1 MAFDWTSLIGPVL
14 GGIAGSQ
21 SGSRQ
26 AGTTT
31 VTNQPWAPM
40 QPHLQGI
47 AQQANALYGQ
57 NAQMPGYVGDAYS
70 NMMNLG
76 FGATGSPTAQA
87 LQQNTLGLL
96 SGAGLGRNQAGNLV
110 YRGGAGTQAPANYG
124 NGNMNGSPLGG
135 VMPSNQNASAQPAAG
150 EWWKTGNANKFGVTE
165 MNVVDD
171 ASAVAPSGGQTS
183 WSSMPGGVFG
193 GATIAPQAPDRA
205 TNGAMRVNDDGTPMQ
220 SAMPAISPNASP
232 AAGGSS
238 WSVSNKSASGL
249 PNANDAYKR
258 LLSGQVDTAAYD
270 PMFDSASR
278 RLSENFNRSV
288 LPGINRNASAA
299 GQYGSSRQGIAQGL
313 AAQGLGNSMADMG
326 ANMYGNAYNQA
337 QGNMLGAANAITGAN
352 TQLAGAAM
360 SAGGAQAAAAANERL
375 GMARLGEDARQYD
388 LGYGLNAYNA
398 AGNMFN
404 NTLGTQANLGLGT
417 INAAN
422 GANNYGW
429 GQLGSLAGIINPM
442 ANMGRQESTPYYTNP
457 YAGAIGGAV
466 AGGNLWNM
474 LGG

>member
-110 YRGGAGTQAPANYG
+110 YQG
-124 NGNMNGSPLGG
+124 
-135 VMPSNQNASAQPAAG
+135 
-150 EWWKTGNANKFGVTE
+150 
-165 MNVVDD
+165 
-171 ASAVAPSGGQTS
+171 
-183 WSSMPGGVFG
+183 
-193 GATIAPQAPDRA
+193 QAPDRA
-205 TNGAMRVNDDGTPMQ
+205 THGAMRVNDDGTPMQ
-220 SAMPAISPNASP
+220 AAMPAISPNASP

-404 NTLGTQANLGLGT
+404 NTMGTQANLGLGT

-442 ANMGRQESTPYYTNP
+442 ANMGKQESTPYYTNP